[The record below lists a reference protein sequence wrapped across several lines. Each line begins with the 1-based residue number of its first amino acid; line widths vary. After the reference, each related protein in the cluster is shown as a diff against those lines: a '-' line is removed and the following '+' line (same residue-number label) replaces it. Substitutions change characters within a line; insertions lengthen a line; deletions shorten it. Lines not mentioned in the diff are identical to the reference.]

1 MNKEL
6 IKDSLKKILPTVLLK
21 ALINYKHMREWKER
35 HYLEQSPQFIKEK
48 IFLKYGI
55 INAQW
60 VETGTYKG
68 VTTAFLANHFS
79 HVHSVEPS
87 KNLYESA
94 AKLFK
99 DKNITLY
106 NDISENI
113 FPSLL
118 PKLNGKIN
126 FWLDGHSSGGIT
138 FKGEK
143 DCPIEDELSAIKN
156 SLSNFTEITILIDD
170 VRDFTLKDRNG
181 YPSID
186 YLVDWSREN
195 KFSWKIEH
203 DIFIMVNY

>member
-1 MNKEL
+1 MDKET

-21 ALINYKHMREWKER
+21 TLIKYKHMREWKER
-35 HYLEQSPQFIKEK
+35 HYLEQSPQFIKEE
-48 IFLKYGI
+48 IFLNYRI
-55 INAQW
+55 PNAQW
-60 VETGTYKG
+60 IETGTYKG

-87 KNLYESA
+87 KDLYESA
-94 AKLFK
+94 VKLFK
-99 DKNITLY
+99 DKNVNLY

-118 PKLNGKIN
+118 PGLNGEIN

-143 DCPIEDELSAIKN
+143 DRPIEDELSTIKN
-156 SLSNFTEITILIDD
+156 NLSNFTKMTILIDN
-170 VRDFTLKDRNG
+170 VRAFTSKDRNG

-195 KFSWKIEH
+195 KFFWKIEH
-203 DIFIMVNY
+203 DIFVMVNY